1 MVADTCTFCWDV
13 LTKPTDRNLVE
24 GKGNWS
30 VELNDFPFVVLSI
43 SPYICKQCLT
53 LVKKRKALKENL
65 CQLNEQ
71 LTTLYQ
77 QKCAQRGLTFKRR
90 HPQRLTFSATSYD
103 DNNETLGHDDIFP
116 VAPGTLLIDCVKED
130 DDSCQLKK

>member
-1 MVADTCTFCWDV
+1 MVADASTFCWEV
-13 LTKPTDRNLVE
+13 LTKPTDRNLVK

-30 VELNDFPFVVLSI
+30 AELNVFPFVVLSI
-43 SPYICKQCLT
+43 SPYICKQNLT

-71 LTTLYQ
+71 LATLYQ

-90 HPQRLTFSATSYD
+90 HRKRLTFSATSYD
-103 DNNETLGHDDIFP
+103 DNNEILGHDYIFP
-116 VAPGTLLIDCVKED
+116 VAPGTLIVQYLV
-130 DDSCQLKK
+130 

>member
-1 MVADTCTFCWDV
+1 MVADTCTFCWEV

-53 LVKKRKALKENL
+53 LVKKKKSSEG
-65 CQLNEQ
+65 
-71 LTTLYQ
+71 
-77 QKCAQRGLTFKRR
+77 KF
-90 HPQRLTFSATSYD
+90 
-103 DNNETLGHDDIFP
+103 FP
-116 VAPGTLLIDCVKED
+116 AE
-130 DDSCQLKK
+130 